1 MSIMG
6 ETTCRSHLWTSFQAS
21 LTACDSDH
29 GFGTPQLRYPIA
41 ALALER
47 TTRLVRTPPQNLTNS
62 IAFSSL
68 HWYHGADIH
77 SPLFVWWVCRAMAYS
92 CCG

>member
-1 MSIMG
+1 MSV
-6 ETTCRSHLWTSFQAS
+6 TPVDFQAS

-47 TTRLVRTPPQNLTNS
+47 TTRLVRTPPQNLTKS
-62 IAFSSL
+62 IAFSSP
-68 HWYHGADIH
+68 HWHHGADIH